1 MQFIKNFF
9 CHDNIVIGLSG
20 IKKRTDFIKINIPE
34 SYKKSTVQKTLYNYI
49 LLWFY
54 YF

>member
-20 IKKRTDFIKINIPE
+20 IKKRCEYVKINIPD
-34 SYKKSTVQKTLYNYI
+34 SYKKSTIQKTQYNYI
-49 LLWFY
+49 LL
-54 YF
+54 